1 MASGISVVV
10 CCFNSVLRIEQTLKH
25 LMAQKGIL
33 QTSWEVIIVDN
44 KSTDNTAEFSRSIW
58 NSYDVEKPAFNVIF
72 EPLQGLSM
80 ARKKGLEASQFNYV
94 LFCDDDNWLEEDY
107 LKNALKIMETVPNIG
122 ALGGE
127 GYPVFEKNEPPYF
140 WVNQYHVL
148 AVGPQA
154 EKEGDIT
161 DTRGVLYG
169 AGMVIN
175 KNAYNTLVDKFKFQ
189 FLISDRKGNSLS
201 SSGDHE
207 LCFALRIIDYKIY
220 CSRQLKFRHF
230 IPGSRTTIEY
240 YKKLFLEFGKSYA
253 LLQPYHINKNKIL
266 TFKNDYRYICLRCLK
281 NIIVTNFK
289 LAAKGYYFDSN
300 KYKYLDYL
308 HQLYNNIGIFK
319 ILLKVKNAYR
329 VQLSI
334 HPIFLLNKQK

>member
-1 MASGISVVV
+1 MASGISVVI
-10 CCFNSVLRIEQTLKH
+10 CCFNSVLRIEQTLNH

-80 ARKKGLEASQFNYV
+80 ARSKGIEASQFDYV
-94 LFCDDDNWLEEDY
+94 LFCDDDNWLNEDY
-107 LKNALKIMETVPNIG
+107 LKKALENMETSPYIG

-127 GYPVFEKNEPPYF
+127 GTPIFEMKEPPYF
-140 WVNQYHVL
+140 WINQYHVL

-161 DTRGVLYG
+161 DTRRVLYG

-175 KNAYNTLVDKFKFQ
+175 KNAYNTLIKKFQFQ
-189 FLISDRKGNSLS
+189 FLISDRKGNSLI

-207 LCFALRIIDYKIY
+207 LCFALRIIGYKIY
-220 CSRQLKFRHF
+220 YSRELKFRHF

-266 TFKNDYRYICLRCLK
+266 TLKNDYRYICLRCIKNVIVLNLK
-281 NIIVTNFK
+281 LLI
-289 LAAKGYYFDSN
+289 KGYYFERN
-300 KYKYLDYL
+300 KYKYVDYL
-308 HQLYNNIGIFK
+308 HQLYYNIGIFK
-319 ILLKVKNAYR
+319 ILLKVKNIYR

-334 HPIFLLNKQK
+334 LPIFSVNKH